1 MKGASMAAPRDA
13 TDSHSWETQ
22 DAPRISRKSIV
33 IASVI
38 YTLWLG
44 FLAVIAAQRWISLQ

>member
-1 MKGASMAAPRDA
+1 MAAPRDS

-44 FLAVIAAQRWISLQ
+44 FLAVIAAQQWISLQ